1 MKWEKQTEEESIII
15 TKKDII
21 DQEVDQE
28 ETIIEEEEKD
38 HIPVDQAI
46 QNNRNNVNHNQGKA
60 EARAIVRENDL

>member
-1 MKWEKQTEEESIII
+1 LKWEKQTEEESIII